1 MKQTNKLLL
10 LTAAL
15 TMGLGTSAAFAQ
27 DFDDFGGF
35 DDSFGDDT
43 SASSLTSGSKLE
55 VSGSAS
61 LDLRAYVDSSDKDDS
76 TSDDS
81 DSAAEKIEMEATPS
95 ATVDLSYSGNKSD
108 MELSLCVDADR
119 IQAHPEDVI
128 DELLLRGRFGDYF
141 TLEAGKMKLV
151 WGKGDKLHVL
161 DNFNADDYTDF
172 IIPDYLDRR
181 ISTPMVRGLVSLPFA
196 NLNIEGVYT
205 PFLPVDRFA
214 TSGRWTPAQVTA
226 LTSGVTNAATTK
238 VAAAFTDYTSATA
251 TVGGAGSAYEIS
263 KESAAKAKAA
273 LESASAAFDRANSI
287 YTDVNTKYQT
297 LQKGY
302 EAYQA
307 AMADSTKGMLLKAK
321 GVSDSLTFESF
332 CAECATFQGY
342 ASYLSSLSGA
352 QALTAIS
359 YEQFA
364 QSNNNP
370 KDQNVSSATLESL
383 RKGYSEASAAYY
395 AATAAKETAQATYDS
410 YTEAEAKA
418 LLAYNLAKANA
429 KSAGEAY
436 MLALTYANSLS
447 ADPSVIYPDLWSLK
461 YGQFGG
467 RATWTLG
474 MVDMGISYYNGWY
487 KQPSFNASK
496 LDSFIS
502 TYLANGSVDDK
513 DKFLAYDKKQTF
525 GLEASS
531 IIWHFNVRG
540 EFAYNLTD
548 DTDGTDP
555 WVHNNSIAW
564 LGGFDIDLPFW
575 NANLNVQET
584 GTFILHGSDCD
595 TNLDSG
601 LLDVDYAAN
610 GYSNNKLVCNFT
622 TSFMND
628 KIAPEVTVLY
638 GFENKDLVVMPKLS
652 FKADQNLTLA
662 ASGMYIWCGND
673 NSEFKSWEKN
683 SFVNLSAEYKF

>member
-15 TMGLGTSAAFAQ
+15 TMGLGTGAAFAQ
-27 DFDDFGGF
+27 DFGDFGGF

-61 LDLRAYVDSSDKDDS
+61 LDLRAYVDTSSD
-76 TSDDS
+76 DDS

-108 MELSLCVDADR
+108 MELSLCLDADR
-119 IQAHPEDVI
+119 IQNHPEDVI
-128 DELLLRGRFGDYF
+128 DELLLRGRFGDYL

-161 DNFNADDYTDF
+161 DNFNADDYSDF

-214 TSGRWTPAQVTA
+214 TSGRWTPAQVSSLSSLVTATATSYVAESFTRYTTATATAGTLTALNADYLAAQEAYSTAYDETYQSALAAGKLQAATA
-226 LTSGVTNAATTK
+226 LTQQGVTALYG
-238 VAAAFTDYTSATA
+238 AAAWDAMDEATKTAAIQKTLTENATA
-251 TVGGAGSAYEIS
+251 IEAGVAEKLNQETIDGLLRANGYGYYLDNLTVSKEEYEAACKEAGFDAESVKTELEAAGSAYM
-263 KESAAKAKAA
+263 
-273 LESASAAFDRANSI
+273 
-287 YTDVNTKYQT
+287 Y
-297 LQKGY
+297 
-302 EAYQA
+302 
-307 AMADSTKGMLLKAK
+307 
-321 GVSDSLTFESF
+321 
-332 CAECATFQGY
+332 
-342 ASYLSSLSGA
+342 
-352 QALTAIS
+352 
-359 YEQFA
+359 
-364 QSNNNP
+364 
-370 KDQNVSSATLESL
+370 
-383 RKGYSEASAAYY
+383 
-395 AATAAKETAQATYDS
+395 
-410 YTEAEAKA
+410 
-418 LLAYNLAKANA
+418 
-429 KSAGEAY
+429 
-436 MLALTYANSLS
+436 ALTYANSLS
-447 ADPSVIYPDLWSLK
+447 ADPSVIYPELWSLK

>member
-15 TMGLGTSAAFAQ
+15 TMGLGTGAAFAQ
-27 DFDDFGGF
+27 DFGDFGGF

-61 LDLRAYVDSSDKDDS
+61 LDLRAYVDTSSD
-76 TSDDS
+76 DDS

-108 MELSLCVDADR
+108 MELSLCLDADR
-119 IQAHPEDVI
+119 IQNHPEDVI
-128 DELLLRGRFGDYF
+128 DELLLRGRFGDYL

-161 DNFNADDYTDF
+161 DNFNADDYSDF

-214 TSGRWTPAQVTA
+214 TSGRWTPAQVSSLSSLVTATATSYVAESFTRYTTATATAGTLTALNADYLAAQEAYSTAYDETYQSALAAGKLQAATA
-226 LTSGVTNAATTK
+226 LTQQGVTALYG
-238 VAAAFTDYTSATA
+238 AAAWDAMDEATKTAAIQKTLTENATA
-251 TVGGAGSAYEIS
+251 IEAGVAEKLTPETIDGLLRANGYGYYLDNLTVSKEEYEAACKEAGFDAESVKTELEAAGSAYM
-263 KESAAKAKAA
+263 
-273 LESASAAFDRANSI
+273 
-287 YTDVNTKYQT
+287 Y
-297 LQKGY
+297 
-302 EAYQA
+302 
-307 AMADSTKGMLLKAK
+307 
-321 GVSDSLTFESF
+321 
-332 CAECATFQGY
+332 
-342 ASYLSSLSGA
+342 
-352 QALTAIS
+352 
-359 YEQFA
+359 
-364 QSNNNP
+364 
-370 KDQNVSSATLESL
+370 
-383 RKGYSEASAAYY
+383 
-395 AATAAKETAQATYDS
+395 
-410 YTEAEAKA
+410 
-418 LLAYNLAKANA
+418 
-429 KSAGEAY
+429 
-436 MLALTYANSLS
+436 ALTYANSLS
-447 ADPSVIYPDLWSLK
+447 ADPSVIYPELWSLK